1 MTDLTQAKFTRT
13 SSAERIFLIG
23 LVIWI
28 LAQLIRLIAIPLII
42 SVSEGLDALGWMY
55 PAVLDVVAAVL
66 AVPLAF
72 AVWKWRGFTV
82 WTLTVIYL
90 TLSIVDHIGAL
101 TNLTLIGEPKA
112 FEELNG
118 GNNPYTAPI
127 VQTALDVLFLYL
139 LLLPKYRRIFFELK
153 EVGD

>member
-42 SVSEGLDALGWMY
+42 NVSDGLDALGWMY
-55 PAVLDVVAAVL
+55 PAVLDVVAAIL

-72 AVWKWRGFTV
+72 AIWKWRGFTV

-90 TLSIVDHIGAL
+90 TLSSLCFA
-101 TNLTLIGEPKA
+101 
-112 FEELNG
+112 
-118 GNNPYTAPI
+118 
-127 VQTALDVLFLYL
+127 
-139 LLLPKYRRIFFELK
+139 RSSR
-153 EVGD
+153 

>member
-1 MTDLTQAKFTRT
+1 MADLSQEKFNLT
-13 SSAERIFLIG
+13 SGTERIFLIG

-72 AVWKWRGFTV
+72 SVWK
-82 WTLTVIYL
+82 
-90 TLSIVDHIGAL
+90 
-101 TNLTLIGEPKA
+101 
-112 FEELNG
+112 
-118 GNNPYTAPI
+118 
-127 VQTALDVLFLYL
+127 
-139 LLLPKYRRIFFELK
+139 
-153 EVGD
+153 

>member
-66 AVPLAF
+66 A
-72 AVWKWRGFTV
+72 
-82 WTLTVIYL
+82 
-90 TLSIVDHIGAL
+90 LSLIHI
-101 TNLTLIGEPKA
+101 
-112 FEELNG
+112 
-118 GNNPYTAPI
+118 
-127 VQTALDVLFLYL
+127 
-139 LLLPKYRRIFFELK
+139 
-153 EVGD
+153 